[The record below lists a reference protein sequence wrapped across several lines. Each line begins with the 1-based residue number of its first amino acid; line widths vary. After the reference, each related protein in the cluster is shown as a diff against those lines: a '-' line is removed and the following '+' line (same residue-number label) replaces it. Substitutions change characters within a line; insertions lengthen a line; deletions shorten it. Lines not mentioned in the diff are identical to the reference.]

1 MKPEDEKY
9 LIDKLNQ
16 IEEDKREFMSAVT
29 RITTG
34 INASALGDFDAKVS
48 LLSGVNEKIT
58 AFGQLGST
66 NYLSGITTN
75 LINIVP
81 KNIGLSVFDIP
92 NFTLPPIEFPKI
104 DYEHIEKNTNDNSN
118 FGWTLTREI
127 STFEYLD
134 NDLLGLSL
142 KDKDE
147 YFYGYYSKNNWEHY
161 RLMKESLLESVDP
174 KWQDLMA
181 DCFDS
186 FEQDKYRMVIP
197 LLFSII
203 EGETAKIFKTN
214 EYGGRLINF
223 MKTQVSSEQDKF
235 TQIAIYS
242 LNNFMRKQLFR
253 THDFN
258 KDRKPVINRNWI
270 LHGRDDPKHWRKVDA
285 LRLFN
290 VLSTLQLVKEYK
302 YN

>member
-134 NDLLGLSL
+134 NDLLDLSL

-147 YFYGYYSKNNWEHY
+147 YFYGYYSKNDWEHY
-161 RLMKESLLESVDP
+161 RLMRESLLESVDP
-174 KWQDLMA
+174 KWQDLMI

-203 EGETAKIFKTN
+203 EGESANIFGTN
-214 EYGGRLINF
+214 KVGGPLITF

-242 LNNFMRKQLFR
+242 LTRFMKKQLFTFHEFDKYR
-253 THDFN
+253 
-258 KDRKPVINRNWI
+258 RPVINRNWV
-270 LHGRDDPKHWRKVDA
+270 LHGRDDPKHWQKVDA

-302 YN
+302 DN